1 MRYLPVSGGLVQ
13 DEDAVDFSDAMSA
26 LPQPILAYCRT
37 GTLWSLAQ
45 ANNMLLADILSATK
59 SAGYDMKRVVRR
71 IANGGK
77 TPVDQ
82 ADISYDVV
90 IVGAGESGIA
100 IAASLKARK
109 PGLEI
114 AIIDPADAHYYQ
126 SRWTLVGGGIFT
138 AEETVRTMGSLIPKD
153 VHWLKSAVAAFE
165 PDKDVVILDGSAW

>member
-1 MRYLPVSGGLVQ
+1 MGMAMHYLPGSGGLVQ

-82 ADISYDVV
+82 ADI
-90 IVGAGESGIA
+90 IV
-100 IAASLKARK
+100 
-109 PGLEI
+109 
-114 AIIDPADAHYYQ
+114 
-126 SRWTLVGGGIFT
+126 
-138 AEETVRTMGSLIPKD
+138 
-153 VHWLKSAVAAFE
+153 
-165 PDKDVVILDGSAW
+165 